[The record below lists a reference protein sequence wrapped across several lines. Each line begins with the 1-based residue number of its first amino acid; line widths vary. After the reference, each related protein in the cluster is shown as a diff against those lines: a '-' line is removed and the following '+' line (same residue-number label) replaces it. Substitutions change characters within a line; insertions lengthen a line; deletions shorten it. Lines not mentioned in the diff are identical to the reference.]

1 MLTIHI
7 REGNLAQAIKR
18 LAEEQETTVDELA
31 RAALVHYV
39 QVQPAATK
47 RFSFIGIGHSGK
59 HDLSTSVEEVLAE
72 GANRLEGWSLPE

>member
-7 REGNLAQAIKR
+7 QEDKLARAIEQ
-18 LAEEQETTVDELA
+18 LAKQQETTVNEVA
-31 RAALVHYV
+31 RDALSRYL
-39 QVQPAATK
+39 QEQIASTK

-59 HDLSTSVEEVLAE
+59 HNLSTSVEEVMAE